1 MAVQLERHGLEH
13 KWFTVGEVAALL
25 QFGLSKTKQ
34 LVALGEIRS
43 VKVGG
48 NRRILPQWVDEFVV
62 ETVMRGE
69 R

>member
-1 MAVQLERHGLEH
+1 MAAQLERRRLEH
-13 KWFTVGEVAALL
+13 KWYTVGEVAALL

-34 LVALGEIRS
+34 LVACGQIRS

-48 NRRILPQWVDEFVV
+48 NRRILPEWVDEFVA
-62 ETVMRGE
+62 ETVVRGE